1 MQVDSEILGE
11 INIVTPSGR
20 LDSMTAPHFES
31 ELLTRT
37 EQSTNGVI
45 VDFTNLEYVSSAGL
59 RILLMAAKRMK
70 AASRKLIL
78 CGLSDS
84 IHDVFRISGFLT
96 IFTIVDSREEAIEKA
111 KE

>member
-1 MQVDSEILGE
+1 MNVNSETVGD

-20 LDSMTAPHFES
+20 LDSMTAPSFES
-31 ELLTRT
+31 ELLSRT
-37 EQSTNGVI
+37 EESTDGVI
-45 VDFTNLEYVSSAGL
+45 VDFTDLDYVSSAGL
-59 RILLMAAKRMK
+59 RIMLMAAKRMK
-70 AASRKLIL
+70 AASRKLII

-96 IFTIVDSREEAIEKA
+96 IFTIVGSREEAIEKA